1 MRGRGGSNKELT
13 KGKKEDIS
21 MTSFPKTEYWG
32 LLVTNVESLD
42 EKTNP
47 SSKHYC
53 APSVAKYKAEFV
65 LVKYIFQ
72 YTSASLRSNQLTK
85 YE

>member
-1 MRGRGGSNKELT
+1 
-13 KGKKEDIS
+13 
-21 MTSFPKTEYWG
+21 MTYFPKIEYWRP
-32 LLVTNVESLD
+32 LVTNVESLD
-42 EKTNP
+42 KTTNP
-47 SSKHYC
+47 SSENYC

-65 LVKYIFQ
+65 LVKNIFQ